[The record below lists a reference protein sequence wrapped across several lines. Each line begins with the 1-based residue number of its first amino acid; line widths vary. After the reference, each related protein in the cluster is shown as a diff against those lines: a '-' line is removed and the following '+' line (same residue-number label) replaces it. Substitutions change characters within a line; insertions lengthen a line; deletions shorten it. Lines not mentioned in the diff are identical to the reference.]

1 MKTRLLAVLLLAS
14 ASVFAA
20 PRVFIGVGVG
30 VGGYRPVY
38 HYRAYV
44 PAPVVTYAAPVPMA
58 PAYYG
63 PEYYGPAY
71 YAPPM
76 PGPGYVWIGG
86 WGGRAGY
93 WSRPGFRGARVAPR
107 YYGGRYYG
115 GHWRR

>member
-1 MKTRLLAVLLLAS
+1 MKTRLVAVLLLAS
-14 ASVFAA
+14 ASAFAA
-20 PRVFIGVGVG
+20 PRVFVG

-38 HYRAYV
+38 HYRGYV
-44 PAPVVTYAAPVPMA
+44 PSPVVAYAAPVPVA

-71 YAPPM
+71 YAPPV
-76 PGPGYVWIGG
+76 PVAGSVWIGG
-86 WGGRAGY
+86 WGGRPGY
-93 WSRPGFRGARVAPR
+93 WSRRAFVGARVAPR